1 MAEPVTVARPY
12 AEAAF
17 QIARDAGSLP
27 QWGSMLKL
35 ASEVAADARMRSALD
50 NPKLSAPEK
59 ESLFLSVCGEALN
72 AEGRKFI
79 RVLVAADRIGLLP
92 QIRSLFEQ
100 SKDTADGV
108 ARAQITSAFPVSD
121 TELSAMKS
129 ALEKRFG
136 KRIEA
141 TVKVDPELIG
151 GATIVVGDSVIDG
164 SIRGELASMATQ
176 LRT

>member
-17 QIARDAGSLP
+17 ELARDAGALA
-27 QWGSMLKL
+27 QWGAMLKL
-35 ASEVAADARMRSALD
+35 ATEVATDVRMRLALD
-50 NPKLSAPEK
+50 NPKLSAAEK
-59 ESLFLSVCGEALN
+59 ESLFLSVCGETLN
-72 AEGRKFI
+72 VEGRNFI
-79 RVLVAADRIGLLP
+79 RVLVGSDRIGLLP
-92 QIRSLFEQ
+92 EIRSLFDQ
-100 SKDTADGV
+100 SKDAADGV

-121 TELSAMKS
+121 SELGAMKS

-151 GATIVVGDSVIDG
+151 GATIVVGDTVIDG
-164 SIRGELASMATQ
+164 SIRGELASMATH